1 MAKQV
6 TNKDLFAPDVFK
18 KTTEDVSKLIT
29 EIKTLEQTLTNVAVK
44 YKEVLN
50 KEDNKTFQS
59 IQKTKEAVSKL
70 SKAQKVSVQ
79 VEKEKLKLG
88 KSINK
93 ALDIE
98 NDTLEVLN
106 ANLEKLR
113 RERVKINKEE
123 KKGLLTAREANKR
136 RTETNLLIKAT
147 SKNLNTAQREI
158 LETNNAVKK
167 SSGAF
172 TKLNKNLSGI
182 KGTLSKGL
190 GLIGLSLG
198 IAAIG
203 AAFRN
208 TFNRIREFDKEL
220 QNISGITGIARKDLK
235 SLEEEIL
242 SVSGSSTKTS
252 NEVAKLAST
261 LFTLGKSE
269 REVKLLLKPV
279 NDLSIA
285 LGATSEEAAD
295 FLGQTL
301 NAFGKG
307 AESGQEFA
315 DIIANVRTST
325 SLDFQRIKDALGF
338 VAPTA
343 NALGLSLGQVSAQ
356 IGVLQDSGIKAAR
369 AGRLLNTS
377 FARLVKQGKTLDEAL
392 KEINESQ
399 NKVATA
405 TNLFGAESFTLG
417 LILADNIEKT
427 AELANEFDNL
437 SEGSLKKLTDEQLES
452 LDAKLKILDST
463 WEDFLLSVENGTGVF
478 SVFVKNSLNEITK
491 LIKGFKRL
499 NQTTQEN
506 IAEDIS
512 GVAKKIKQEVT
523 SNTKDLVQSFRK
535 QQEDEIAI
543 FKDALDKK
551 KISQKS
557 YETRKLASE
566 KKILDFE
573 KNARNEAINIQIGFE
588 ERRRQRLINDNEFT
602 DITIKNASKI
612 IEENLKI
619 AKIFDTSTRRR
630 KREEAT
636 LVQAQTVRIE
646 ALKSLIVE
654 EEDLVDVQSEI
665 VKTGSKRIEQ
675 NKELIGLINNQAK
688 AVSDLNK
695 QIKEAKTEEDILNL
709 SKKNDIAKEELSRLK
724 RIVTSTIEEI
734 NKIEIDLIDDQT
746 EKRIQKEKE
755 KSDKLIKQIETNSRI
770 ESDKKND
777 LIVQETER
785 FQDFELNELIK
796 QNKKRIKIEADF
808 ARAEIEQRRTGFK
821 TEEEFEEFKSEQ
833 FLAIKR
839 NQLQAELDLLE
850 FSNRKEDDLRKAQLK
865 AQIEGLQDLGKEA
878 EKFAL
883 DFGDVLNV
891 LADEI
896 DESFVKRIA
905 AIDEQ
910 LSATSE
916 NINRLRDKA
925 QEGRL
930 ESNESLA
937 FEQKQ
942 EIELQRQ
949 KERERKNQERT
960 QAFFAV
966 LSSFNSNDG
975 NLAKTITDISVL
987 KALAGTLTGF
997 SDGGYTGDGGK
1008 YETAGVVHKGEFVID
1023 KDTTSK
1029 MGLIGSDM
1037 ADFNNRML
1045 MNDLMKYDLS
1055 NDFLNPTSFALNGIN
1070 TKALENKMDVLNN
1083 SIQNI
1088 DIPQGLVKWDDVRGL
1103 FTFVSR
1109 KGNVS
1114 KKEISKLHS

>member
-59 IQKTKEAVSKL
+59 IQKTKEAVSQL
-70 SKAQKVSVQ
+70 NKAQKVSVQ

-123 KKGLLTAREANKR
+123 KKGVLTAREANKR

-147 SKNLNTAQREI
+147 SSNLNAAQREI
-158 LETNNAVKK
+158 LKTNSAVKK
-167 SSGAF
+167 SSAVF
-172 TKLNKNLSGI
+172 TKLNKNLSVI
-182 KGTLSKGL
+182 KSTLKKGL
-190 GLIGLSLG
+190 GFIGLTGVIFG
-198 IAAIG
+198 IG
-203 AAFRN
+203 RAFSDA
-208 TFNRIREFDKEL
+208 FSRIREFDKEMNNL
-220 QNISGITGIARKDLK
+220 AGIAGVTRDDLK
-235 SLEEEIL
+235 ATEKTI
-242 SVSGSSTKTS
+242 VDVAGSSIKTS
-252 NEVAKLAST
+252 NEVAKLATT
-261 LFTLGKSE
+261 LTALGKSQN
-269 REVKLLLKPV
+269 EVRRLLKPT

-285 LGATSEEAAD
+285 LQATSDEAGE
-295 FLGQTL
+295 LLVSTL

-307 AESGQEFA
+307 AEEGQHFA
-315 DIIANVRTST
+315 DVIAKMRTST
-325 SLDFQRIKDALGF
+325 SLDFERIKDALGF
-338 VAPTA
+338 IAPTA
-343 NALGLSLGQVSAQ
+343 NALNLSLGETGALVG
-356 IGVLQDSGIKAAR
+356 ILQDNGVKAAR
-369 AGRLLNTS
+369 SGRLLSSS
-377 FARLVKQGKTLDEAL
+377 FIRMAKEGKTLEGSLDR
-392 KEINESQ
+392 INEAQEKGVKGNELLRIAS
-399 NKVATA
+399 KD
-405 TNLFGAESFTLG
+405 FGVQASALG
-417 LILADNIEKT
+417 LILANNREKT

-437 SEGSLKKLTDEQLES
+437 SEGALKKLTDEQLKS
-452 LDAKLKILDST
+452 MDAQLKILDST
-463 WEDFLLSVENGTGVF
+463 YEKFILNIENGEGVLSDLFKGVIKGATYAVDRLDKMSTSLGNFFKGTIGARAGIISTFEEISGFETKIGARLSARSKAIEKETDRLADDFVKKDRKTQRTIADNLVKRIKKDLKALKGASVAEGILLEERIGANQLLLS
-478 SVFVKNSLNEITK
+478 KLEI
-491 LIKGFKRL
+491 IR
-499 NQTTQEN
+499 E
-506 IAEDIS
+506 E
-512 GVAKKIKQEVT
+512 
-523 SNTKDLVQSFRK
+523 
-535 QQEDEIAI
+535 
-543 FKDALDKK
+543 KK
-551 KISQKS
+551 KGDKDYI
-557 YETRKLASE
+557 EGE
-566 KKILDFE
+566 K
-573 KNARNEAINIQIGFE
+573 
-588 ERRRQRLINDNEFT
+588 
-602 DITIKNASKI
+602 
-612 IEENLKI
+612 
-619 AKIFDTSTRRR
+619 AKG
-630 KREEAT
+630 KAT
-636 LVQAQTVRIE
+636 
-646 ALKSLIVE
+646 
-654 EEDLVDVQSEI
+654 
-665 VKTGSKRIEQ
+665 
-675 NKELIGLINNQAK
+675 KELIGLINNQAK
-688 AVSDLNK
+688 AVSNLSTK
-695 QIKEAKTEEDILNL
+695 IKEATTEEDILKF
-709 SKKNDIAKEELSRLK
+709 SIEFDVEKEELERLK
-724 RIVTSTIEEI
+724 RIVTSTFEEAD
-734 NKIEIDLIDDQT
+734 KIERDLIEDAT
-746 EKRIQKEKE
+746 ERRIAQEIA
-755 KSDKLIKQIETNSRI
+755 KSEKLIATIESNSRI
-770 ESDKKND
+770 ELSKK
-777 LIVQETER
+777 E
-785 FQDFELNELIK
+785 ELIK
-796 QNKKRIKIEADF
+796 IENERLANFINNEELKAEQKRIKLRTASSK
-808 ARAEIEQRRTGFK
+808 AEFEQRRTGFK
-821 TEEEFEEFKSEQ
+821 TEKEFEEEKAEQ
-833 FLAIKR
+833 FKAIRINAINDEIKALEQFGGEAG
-839 NQLQAELDLLE
+839 QLKIDQLNAELE
-850 FSNRKEDDLRKAQLK
+850 S
-865 AQIEGLQDLGKEA
+865 LQDLGKEA

-1037 ADFNNRML
+1037 VDFNNRML

>member
-59 IQKTKEAVSKL
+59 IQKTKEAVSQL
-70 SKAQKVSVQ
+70 NKAQKVSVQ

-123 KKGLLTAREANKR
+123 KKGVLTAREANKR

-190 GLIGLSLG
+190 GFIGLSLG
-198 IAAIG
+198 ITAVAG
-203 AAFRN
+203 AFRN
-208 TFNRIREFDKEL
+208 TFNRIRDFDKEL
-220 QNISGITGIARKDLK
+220 QNISGVTGIARKDLK
-235 SLEEEIL
+235 SLEKEII
-242 SVSGSSTKTS
+242 SVAGSSIRTS

-261 LFTLGKSE
+261 LFTLGNSE

-356 IGVLQDSGIKAAR
+356 IGVLQDNGIKAAR

-377 FARLVKQGKTLDEAL
+377 FSRLVKQGKTLDEAL

-399 NKVATA
+399 NKVSTA

-417 LILADNIEKT
+417 IILADNVDRT

-437 SEGSLKKLTDEQLES
+437 SDGSLKKLTDEQLKS
-452 LDAKLKILDST
+452 LDAQFKILDST
-463 WEDFLLSVENGTGVF
+463 WEKFILSLDSGDSVIGDLTRSITGFLTDAITGFQNLDLIAKSTFRGLIDFRDEELSRTLDGGWVTETGV
-478 SVFVKNSLNEITK
+478 
-491 LIKGFKRL
+491 
-499 NQTTQEN
+499 N
-506 IAEDIS
+506 IN
-512 GVAKKIKQEVT
+512 KIREE
-523 SNTKDLVQSFRK
+523 F
-535 QQEDEIAI
+535 
-543 FKDALDKK
+543 DK
-551 KISQKS
+551 IP
-557 YETRKLASE
+557 
-566 KKILDFE
+566 
-573 KNARNEAINIQIGFE
+573 
-588 ERRRQRLINDNEFT
+588 
-602 DITIKNASKI
+602 
-612 IEENLKI
+612 LKTI
-619 AKIFDTSTRRR
+619 AKNVD
-630 KREEAT
+630 KVRESWIDILGEDRTDAALLFTQYIRERTEA
-636 LVQAQTVRIE
+636 E
-646 ALKSLIVE
+646 
-654 EEDLVDVQSEI
+654 
-665 VKTGSKRIEQ
+665 
-675 NKELIGLINNQAK
+675 KELSAETVVNTREIEGNTRSKSSNAKVTRELTGLIEIQAK
-688 AVSDLNK
+688 VVSDLNK

-709 SKKNDIAKEELSRLK
+709 SKQNDVAKKELERLK
-724 RIVTSTIEEI
+724 RIVSSSIEEI
-734 NKIEIDLIDDQT
+734 NKIELDLIDDQT

-821 TEEEFEEFKSEQ
+821 TEEEFEEFKSDQ

-1088 DIPQGLVKWDDVRGL
+1088 DIPQGLVKFDDVRGL

>member
-59 IQKTKEAVSKL
+59 IQKTKEAVSQL
-70 SKAQKVSVQ
+70 NKAQKVSVQ

-123 KKGLLTAREANKR
+123 KKGVLTAREANKR

-190 GLIGLSLG
+190 GFIGLSLG
-198 IAAIG
+198 ITAVAG
-203 AAFRN
+203 AFRN
-208 TFNRIREFDKEL
+208 TFNRIRDFDKEL
-220 QNISGITGIARKDLK
+220 QNISGVTGIARKDLK
-235 SLEEEIL
+235 SLEKEII
-242 SVSGSSTKTS
+242 SVAGSSIRTS

-261 LFTLGKSE
+261 LFTLGNSE

-356 IGVLQDSGIKAAR
+356 IGVLQDNGIKAAR

-377 FARLVKQGKTLDEAL
+377 FSRLVKQGKTLDEAL

-399 NKVATA
+399 NKVSTA

-417 LILADNIEKT
+417 IILADNVDRT

-437 SEGSLKKLTDEQLES
+437 SDGSLKKLTDEQLKS
-452 LDAKLKILDST
+452 LDAQFKILDST
-463 WEDFLLSVENGTGVF
+463 WEKFILSLDSGDSVIGDLTRSITGFLTDAITGFQNLDLIAKSTFRGLIDFRDEELSRTLDGGWVTETGV
-478 SVFVKNSLNEITK
+478 
-491 LIKGFKRL
+491 
-499 NQTTQEN
+499 N
-506 IAEDIS
+506 IN
-512 GVAKKIKQEVT
+512 KIREE
-523 SNTKDLVQSFRK
+523 F
-535 QQEDEIAI
+535 
-543 FKDALDKK
+543 DK
-551 KISQKS
+551 IP
-557 YETRKLASE
+557 
-566 KKILDFE
+566 
-573 KNARNEAINIQIGFE
+573 
-588 ERRRQRLINDNEFT
+588 
-602 DITIKNASKI
+602 
-612 IEENLKI
+612 LKTI
-619 AKIFDTSTRRR
+619 AKNVD
-630 KREEAT
+630 KVRESWIDILGEDRTDAALLFTQYIRERTEA
-636 LVQAQTVRIE
+636 E
-646 ALKSLIVE
+646 
-654 EEDLVDVQSEI
+654 
-665 VKTGSKRIEQ
+665 
-675 NKELIGLINNQAK
+675 KELSAETVVNTREIEGNTRSKSSNAKVTRELTGLIEIQAK
-688 AVSDLNK
+688 VVSDLNK

-709 SKKNDIAKEELSRLK
+709 SKQNDVAKKELERLK
-724 RIVTSTIEEI
+724 RIVSSSIEEI
-734 NKIEIDLIDDQT
+734 NKIELDLIDDQT

-821 TEEEFEEFKSEQ
+821 TEEEFEEFKSDQ

-839 NQLQAELDLLE
+839 NELQAELDLLE

-1088 DIPQGLVKWDDVRGL
+1088 DIPQGLVKFDDVRGL